1 MLNSF
6 MKDSIPV
13 GRVYLGRYL
22 GVSKDNALLAVK
34 LKLIGLILIG
44 AEINPIGGYSDV
56 KENEL

>member
-1 MLNSF
+1 

-22 GVSKDNALLAVK
+22 GVSKDNTLLTVK

-44 AEINPIGGYSDV
+44 AEINPIGGYSNV
-56 KENEL
+56 EENEL